1 MRISDILKSNENTLS
16 FEVFPPKTTKNYET
30 VKNSVMEVARLKPD
44 FISVTYGAGGGTSM
58 YTAKLAKEVQE
69 NYDVVSMAHL
79 SCVTSTRDMVRE
91 QVRSI
96 KSLGIENILALRG
109 DLVDGMDISHLDY
122 HYAKDLVK
130 EIMSIAD
137 FCIGGACY
145 PEGHPECGS
154 LSEDIEHIKEKV
166 EAGCEFLTT
175 QMFFKNDLY
184 YSYVE
189 KLNKVGVNVPILAGI
204 MPMTNYKQVE
214 RSKELSNAYFPDEFL
229 EWVEKYKTDNES
241 FYKAGVDY
249 AITQIRDLREHG
261 VKNLHI
267 YTMNKANVAK
277 EIMEAL
283 G

>member
-1 MRISDILKSNENTLS
+1 
-16 FEVFPPKTTKNYET
+16 
-30 VKNSVMEVARLKPD
+30 
-44 FISVTYGAGGGTSM
+44 
-58 YTAKLAKEVQE
+58 
-69 NYDVVSMAHL
+69 
-79 SCVTSTRDMVRE
+79 
-91 QVRSI
+91 
-96 KSLGIENILALRG
+96 
-109 DLVDGMDISHLDY
+109 
-122 HYAKDLVK
+122 
-130 EIMSIAD
+130 
-137 FCIGGACY
+137 
-145 PEGHPECGS
+145 
-154 LSEDIEHIKEKV
+154 
-166 EAGCEFLTT
+166 
-175 QMFFKNDLY
+175 MFFKNDLY